1 MSQPQKTIGD
11 AYEAFCRKWIPDDLT
26 KLDEFLMD
34 ARELVQVGVR
44 ETVNVMAQPVKRAV
58 KFQR

>member
-11 AYEAFCRKWIPDDLT
+11 AYEAFCRKWMPDDL
-26 KLDEFLMD
+26 DEVAEFLLD
-34 ARELVQVGVR
+34 ARELVMVGAQQ
-44 ETVNVMAQPVKRAV
+44 TVNVMAQPVKRAV